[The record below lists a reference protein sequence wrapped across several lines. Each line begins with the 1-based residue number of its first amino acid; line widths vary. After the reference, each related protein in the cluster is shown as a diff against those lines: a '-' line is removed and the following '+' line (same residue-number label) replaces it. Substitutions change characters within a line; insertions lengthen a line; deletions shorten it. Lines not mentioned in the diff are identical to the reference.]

1 MTHDTGGV
9 RRRAPR
15 LPIQL
20 EGSLRGRTE
29 REVSVVDLS
38 LTGCLVR
45 CTSALDRGAILDL
58 HFQLQD
64 LAFGVKVQ
72 VTESSLDG
80 ASRSGEPAQHYL
92 AGLAFL
98 GLPAREEARLRRF
111 LEDERRRR
119 SADAPA
125 Q

>member
-1 MTHDTGGV
+1 M
-9 RRRAPR
+9 
-15 LPIQL
+15 
-20 EGSLRGRTE
+20 
-29 REVSVVDLS
+29 SVIDLS

-45 CTSALDRGAILDL
+45 CGSALDHGAILDL
-58 HFQLQD
+58 QFELQQD
-64 LAFGVKVQ
+64 PFGAKVQ

-80 ASRSGEPAQHYL
+80 ASSTEEPASYL

-119 SADAPA
+119 SADAPS

>member
-1 MTHDTGGV
+1 MTHDTSGA

-15 LPIQL
+15 LPIRI

-29 REVSVVDLS
+29 RAVSVIDLS

-45 CTSALDRGAILDL
+45 CGAALDHGAILDL
-58 HFQLQD
+58 HFQLQED
-64 LAFGVKVQ
+64 PFGAKVQ

-80 ASRSGEPAQHYL
+80 ASGGEEPARYL

-119 SADAPA
+119 SADAPS

>member
-1 MTHDTGGV
+1 MIHDTSDA

-15 LPIQL
+15 LLVRL

-29 REVSVVDLS
+29 RAVSVIDLS
-38 LTGCLVR
+38 LSGCLVR
-45 CTSALDRGAILDL
+45 CASALDHGAILDL
-58 HFQLQD
+58 HLRLQD
-64 LAFGVKVQ
+64 EAFGVKVQ

-80 ASRSGEPAQHYL
+80 ASGTDEPARYL

-98 GLPAREEARLRRF
+98 GLAAREEARLRRF

-119 SADAPA
+119 SADASP

>member
-1 MTHDTGGV
+1 MIHDTSDA

-15 LPIQL
+15 LEVRL

-29 REVSVVDLS
+29 RPVSVIDLS
-38 LTGCLVR
+38 LSGCLVR
-45 CTSALDRGAILDL
+45 CAFALDHGAILDL
-58 HFQLQD
+58 HLRLQED
-64 LAFGVKVQ
+64 ALGVKVQ

-80 ASRSGEPAQHYL
+80 ASGNDEPARYL

-98 GLPAREEARLRRF
+98 GLAAREETRLRRF
-111 LEDERRRR
+111 LEGERRRR
-119 SADAPA
+119 NADAPP

>member
-1 MTHDTGGV
+1 MIHDTSDA

-15 LPIQL
+15 LEVRL

-29 REVSVVDLS
+29 RPVSVIDLS
-38 LTGCLVR
+38 LSGCLVR
-45 CTSALDRGAILDL
+45 CGYALDHGAILDL
-58 HFQLQD
+58 HLRLQEE
-64 LAFGVKVQ
+64 AFGAKVQ

-80 ASRSGEPAQHYL
+80 VTGADEPARFL

-98 GLPAREEARLRRF
+98 GLAAREEARLRRF

-119 SADAPA
+119 SADASP

>member
-1 MTHDTGGV
+1 MTHDTSGV

-15 LPIQL
+15 LPIL
-20 EGSLRGRTE
+20 IEGSLRGRTE
-29 REVSVVDLS
+29 RAVSVVDLS

-45 CTSALDRGAILDL
+45 CGSALDHGAILDL
-58 HFQLQD
+58 HFELEED
-64 LAFGVKVQ
+64 HFGAKVQ

-80 ASRSGEPAQHYL
+80 ATGTEEPARYL

-119 SADAPA
+119 SADAPP